1 MFGTNW
7 FAGRRA
13 VSSRRGTRLRLE
25 RLEDRSLMA
34 AVADLVAF
42 RPMTEYINYANY
54 PVPATVES
62 DPKLGPG
69 IRFNGDDDNGGGV
82 PDHMEPAATAAEN
95 DLVRVD
101 VTASADFSLSWPDE
115 LKVWTASTKGVTNAV
130 LEDALYMAGPR
141 TWWVEYVGPG
151 HSTAATLTLTVGSG
165 TDIAQDDVTFHSFQ
179 SDVIVIGGNT
189 QNPANVGDPRL
200 GVFTTGLTLYQQ
212 GYDVHLYS
220 HDQVQSSGQ
229 GAAFNEIKSAVQK
242 RNVDYV
248 AIFGYS
254 WGGGATYELS
264 AGLKADASLTGQFE
278 LKYTAYIDGI
288 RHGWISSETRFP
300 PNSLYLDNLYQRKDW
315 LLRGNSVAN
324 AANVN
329 VTNTTWGKSLVHT
342 TIDDH
347 ALVQSTIVNNLKA
360 KLPAA

>member
-7 FAGRRA
+7 FEERRPVKSA
-13 VSSRRGTRLRLE
+13 RGTKLLLE

-42 RPMTEYINYANY
+42 RPVTEYIDYANY
-54 PVPATVES
+54 PVPAAVES
-62 DPKLGPG
+62 DPKQGPG
-69 IRFNGDDDNGGGV
+69 IRLNGDDDNGGGV
-82 PDHMEPAATAAEN
+82 PDYTELAATAAEN

-101 VTASADFSLSWPDE
+101 VTASADFSLSWPVE
-115 LKVWTASTKGVTNAV
+115 LKVWTASTKGELNAV
-130 LEDALYMAGPR
+130 LKDTLYMAGPR
-141 TWWVEYVGPG
+141 TWWVEYVGPA
-151 HSTAATLTLTVGSG
+151 HSTTATLSLTVGAG
-165 TDIAQDDVTFHSFQ
+165 ADIAQDDVTFHSFQ

-200 GVFTTGLTLYQQ
+200 GVFTTSLTLYQQ

-229 GAAFNEIKSAVQK
+229 GRAFNEVKNAVQK

-248 AIFGYS
+248 AILGYS
-254 WGGGATYELS
+254 WGGGATYQLS
-264 AGLKADASLTGQFE
+264 AGLKGDASLAGQFQ

-288 RHGWISSETRFP
+288 QHGWISSETRFP
-300 PNSLYLDNLYQRKDW
+300 LNSLYHDNLYQRKDW
-315 LLRGNSVAN
+315 LLRGNSVAG

-329 VTNTTWGKSLVHT
+329 VTNTNWGNSLVHT
-342 TIDDH
+342 TIDDN
-347 ALVQSTIVNNLKA
+347 AMVQSIIVSNLTA
-360 KLPAA
+360 RVLA